1 MKLPPYP
8 RYKPSWV
15 AWLGQVPEHW
25 KVQKLRHIAGMRVS
39 NVDKHTKNDEQPVRL
54 CNYVD
59 VYKNDRITSGMA
71 FMHATA
77 TADEIERFRLQSGDV
92 LITKDSEAWNDIGV
106 PALVEDTE
114 NDIVSGY
121 HLALLR
127 PFSQRANSGYLFRAL
142 QSTAVGHQF
151 HVKANGVTRY
161 GLSHSA
167 IKSVWLPLPPHAEQ
181 RGIADFLD
189 RETAKIDTLVGK
201 KRTLIERLKE
211 KRTALI
217 SRTVTRGL
225 PPDAAREAGL
235 DPQPKLKPS
244 GVEWLGEV
252 PGSWSVK
259 RLKFILAAPLKYG
272 ANEAA
277 ELDDPDLPRY
287 VRITDIDEN
296 DGLREETFKSLPPE
310 VAAEYLLR
318 TGDLLFARSGA
329 TAGKTF
335 LYRTNWQACA
345 YAGYLIRA
353 RIDQEKAVPEFVRHF
368 TASTFYWQW
377 LSSAFIQATIRNV
390 SAERYASLWVP
401 LPAIREQAA
410 IADFLDREM
419 AKIDALVA
427 KVETAVDHLQEYRT
441 ALITAAVTGK
451 IDVRDSVA

>member
-1 MKLPPYP
+1 
-8 RYKPSWV
+8 
-15 AWLGQVPEHW
+15 
-25 KVQKLRHIAGMRVS
+25 
-39 NVDKHTKNDEQPVRL
+39 
-54 CNYVD
+54 
-59 VYKNDRITSGMA
+59 MA
-71 FMHATA
+71 
-77 TADEIERFRLQSGDV
+77 
-92 LITKDSEAWNDIGV
+92 
-106 PALVEDTE
+106 
-114 NDIVSGY
+114 
-121 HLALLR
+121 
-127 PFSQRANSGYLFRAL
+127 
-142 QSTAVGHQF
+142 
-151 HVKANGVTRY
+151 VTRY

-181 RGIADFLD
+181 RAIADFLD

-225 PPDAAREAGL
+225 PPDAARQAGL
-235 DPQPKLKPS
+235 DPHPKLKPS

-252 PGSWSVK
+252 PGYWSVK

-296 DGLREETFKSLPPE
+296 DGLREETFKSLPRE

-377 LSSAFIQATIRNV
+377 LSSAFIQATIQNV

-419 AKIDALVA
+419 AKINALVA
-427 KVETAVDHLQEYRT
+427 KVETAVEHLQEYRT